1 MMTLAPSVSRMF
13 QILMIA
19 SLISIGTLW
28 FDEAHSDVRTQAI
41 VTVYSDG
48 KVVAIYEAVDQGRM
62 ENNCYVFHIRKN
74 VQDVEVRV
82 CGTFTVEQVK

>member
-1 MMTLAPSVSRMF
+1 
-13 QILMIA
+13 MIA
-19 SLISIGTLW
+19 SVIVIGTMW
-28 FDEAHSDVRTQAI
+28 FDTAHSDVRTQEI

-48 KVVAIYEAVDQGRM
+48 KVVATYEAIDRGHM
-62 ENNCYVFHIRKN
+62 ENNCYVFHIRKG